1 MGNVNHKITAQYN
14 QWESELY
21 ELPDEE
27 ELSIDNG
34 SIPMIE

>member
-1 MGNVNHKITAQYN
+1 MDNIDRRIKAQYN

-27 ELSIDNG
+27 ELSLDNG
-34 SIPMIE
+34 SIPVIE